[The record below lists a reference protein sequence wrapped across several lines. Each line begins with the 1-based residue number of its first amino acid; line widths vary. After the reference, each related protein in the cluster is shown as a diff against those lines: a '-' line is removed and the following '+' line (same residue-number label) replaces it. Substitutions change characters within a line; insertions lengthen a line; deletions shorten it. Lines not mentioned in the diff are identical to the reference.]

1 MNRLTWNDIHWIG
14 VLFFQDDV
22 VSWLSRRL
30 FSHNVSGDHGAGFK
44 KRGRRSARY
53 SYSICIATNSHML
66 RFSTT
71 GAVQGIVTGIRGL
84 CNGLGPA
91 AFGLLFGLFHVDLTE
106 PHDAAEARNQTV
118 SSVRVNSVIVCISG
132 NYNKLSLCAF
142 PRKCLGLLF
151 CLGPY

>member
-1 MNRLTWNDIHWIG
+1 MWSAGCLAAFSAITYPAITALVSKNAEDDQQGIFI
-14 VLFFQDDV
+14 LFALPQTV
-22 VSWLSRRL
+22 VCC
-30 FSHNVSGDHGAGFK
+30 D
-44 KRGRRSARY
+44 
-53 SYSICIATNSHML
+53 
-66 RFSTT
+66 STT